1 MEIGGVQLSR
11 WGVQARQCYDT
22 VVWESEGGI
31 PDSFPTANHGIC
43 WVTQPCS
50 ALLCCLSVCL
60 SVVFTF
66 TLCLFSAH
74 ISHTHVGKLA
84 VMRRDWGQIVYRYFL
99 LSYADQRRAGGRVGQ
114 GRAGLGWLGLAW
126 VGFTGLWRS
135 GGEEVHFC
143 RFEIDGLESESE

>member
-99 LSYADQRRAGGRVGQ
+99 LSYADQRRGQ
-114 GRAGLGWLGLAW
+114 GGFRLTWLGLSRIYWTLA
-126 VGFTGLWRS
+126 S
-135 GGEEVHFC
+135 GGEGVHFC
-143 RFEIDGLESESE
+143 RFEIDGLESESESE